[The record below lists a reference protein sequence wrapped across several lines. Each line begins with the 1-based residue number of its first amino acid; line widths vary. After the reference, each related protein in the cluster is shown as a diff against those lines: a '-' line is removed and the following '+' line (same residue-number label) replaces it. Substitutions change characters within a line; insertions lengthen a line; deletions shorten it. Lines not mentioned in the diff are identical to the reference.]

1 MAFFRLV
8 PNLTIMAPKDFKE
21 LEDMLE
27 FSVGLKK
34 PVLIRYPRG
43 GEELAFENH
52 SKIELGKAE
61 VIREGNNDITIFAIG
76 KMVARAEKVAEELEK
91 NGIYASVVNMR
102 FLKPLDEKTVIKYL
116 KESNKAISIEDGTVI
131 NGLGALIEQLIAEND
146 IDIEFIKYAYPDEFV
161 KHGSVDEIEKKYGLD
176 VGSIVECLKKQEK
189 DIKMMNLGT

>member
-1 MAFFRLV
+1 
-8 PNLTIMAPKDFKE
+8 
-21 LEDMLE
+21 
-27 FSVGLKK
+27 
-34 PVLIRYPRG
+34 
-43 GEELAFENH
+43 
-52 SKIELGKAE
+52 
-61 VIREGNNDITIFAIG
+61 
-76 KMVARAEKVAEELEK
+76 
-91 NGIYASVVNMR
+91 MR

-131 NGLGALIEQLIAEND
+131 NGLGAIIEQLIAEND